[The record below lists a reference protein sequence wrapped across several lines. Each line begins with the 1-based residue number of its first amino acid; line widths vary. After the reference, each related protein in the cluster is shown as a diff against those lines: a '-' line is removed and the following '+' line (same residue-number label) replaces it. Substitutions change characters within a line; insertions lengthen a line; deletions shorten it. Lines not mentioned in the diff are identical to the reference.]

1 MSIVRELKRRNV
13 FRVAAAYAVVGWV
26 LAEVGG
32 LLFDTFEAPAWV
44 MKVYVSLIVLGF
56 PLAVFLAW
64 AYELTPDGLKREA
77 EVDRSQSITAATGR
91 KLDYLIIAVLIVALA
106 YFAVDKFVLDPS
118 RDAEL
123 VQATTEAV
131 SESGKSEISAKSI
144 AVLPFVNMSDDASNE
159 YFSDGISEEIL
170 NALAKVKDLK
180 VAGRTSSFAFKGR
193 NEDLRTIGKALGV
206 SHILEGSVRKAG
218 VRVRITAQL
227 VKAEDGFH
235 LWSETYDRELTDIFA
250 IQDEIA
256 QAIFDQLKTH
266 LTGDPGD
273 IQFAASRADL
283 SAYDLY
289 LEAKQKIY
297 MRKRTPL
304 EQAAELLEGAI
315 AIDPNYAP
323 AFALRGIVF
332 MLLSEEQYGTIP
344 AGEAPALAKTLLD
357 RALSLDPESAEAWA
371 GLGLYR
377 LQQTGQ
383 LELAIEPLRRAL
395 AINPSLVNASH
406 WLANALVRVG
416 HPEEAKRTRQ
426 EVLLRDPLYL
436 PGINT
441 ALDDYMRDGEIKEAQ
456 ALMDRIRPYMP
467 ASRTIVGWE
476 GVLHWVA
483 GRIADSLPYF
493 ESAYEMEP
501 ENSTSR
507 GQLSRALLYSWQYE
521 RLAAVGL
528 DEFRVYALM
537 RLDRSEEASILARE
551 LAANDK
557 ESALFSV
564 LVEQGQYVELID
576 YVESRWPDL
585 QAFEANFPERDG
597 WSEHNYLGLI
607 AYAYQRVGNEE
618 KFEEAMSLFKAALDN
633 PRQNGANNHP
643 FAFAEAVH
651 AVLADDHETALN
663 RLARA
668 FEGGFAVNSQL
679 SKFWPM
685 FAPLDGDPGYELIMN
700 RMVEHLNSERAK
712 LGL

>member
-13 FRVAAAYAVVGWV
+13 FRVAAAYAVVGWM

-64 AYELTPDGLKREA
+64 AFELTPEGLKREA

-91 KLDYLIIAVLIVALA
+91 KLDYLIIAVLILALA
-106 YFAVDKFVLDPS
+106 YFAVDKFVLDSS
-118 RDAEL
+118 RDAQL
-123 VQATTEAV
+123 VQTTTEAV
-131 SESGKSEISAKSI
+131 SESGKSEISDKSI

-193 NEDLRTIGKALGV
+193 NEDLRNIGKALGV

-218 VRVRITAQL
+218 ERVRITAQL

-256 QAIFDQLKTH
+256 KAIFDELKAR
-266 LTGDPGD
+266 LINDSSE
-273 IQFAASRADL
+273 IQFATARADV
-283 SAYDLY
+283 SAFDLY

-297 MRKRTPL
+297 LRRRGPL
-304 EQAAELLEGAI
+304 EEAAVLLDRAI
-315 AIDPNYAP
+315 AIDAGYAP
-323 AFALRGIVF
+323 AYAQLGITRLLLREG
-332 MLLSEEQYGTIP
+332 QYGTLP
-344 AGEAPALAKTLLD
+344 AADASEQAKRMFD
-357 RALSLDPESAEAWA
+357 RALSLDPGSAEALA
-371 GLGLYR
+371 GLGLHFLLTR
-377 LQQTGQ
+377 DEEQ
-383 LELAIEPLRRAL
+383 AIEILQKAL

-406 WLANALVRVG
+406 WLGMAHARLGQFEEMKRIRREILV
-416 HPEEAKRTRQ
+416 
-426 EVLLRDPLYL
+426 RDPLYL
-436 PGINT
+436 PGINM
-441 ALDDYMRDGEIKEAQ
+441 ALDDYIRDGEIKEAQ

-467 ASRTIVGWE
+467 ASRTIVGYE
-476 GVLHWVA
+476 GVLHWAA
-483 GRIADSLPYF
+483 GRIADSMPYF
-493 ESAYEMEP
+493 ESAHDLAPDDMSWKGP
-501 ENSTSR
+501 
-507 GQLSRALLYSWQYE
+507 LSRALLYSWQYE

-528 DEFRVYALM
+528 DEYRVYALI
-537 RLDRSEEASILARE
+537 RLDRSEEALTLARE
-551 LAANDK
+551 LAANGGAV
-557 ESALFSV
+557 ALIHV
-564 LVEQGQYVELID
+564 LVQLGRHVELIE
-576 YVESRWPDL
+576 YLESRWPDL
-585 QAFEANFPERDG
+585 QAFAAAFPERDG
-597 WSEHNYLGLI
+597 WSERNYLGVI
-607 AYAYQRVGNEE
+607 AYAYQRVGNGE
-618 KFEEAMSLFKAALDN
+618 KFEEAMSLYKAALDYQ
-633 PRQNGANNHP
+633 RQTGANNHP
-643 FAFAEAVH
+643 FAFAEAVY
-651 AVLADDHETALN
+651 AVLAGDHETTLN